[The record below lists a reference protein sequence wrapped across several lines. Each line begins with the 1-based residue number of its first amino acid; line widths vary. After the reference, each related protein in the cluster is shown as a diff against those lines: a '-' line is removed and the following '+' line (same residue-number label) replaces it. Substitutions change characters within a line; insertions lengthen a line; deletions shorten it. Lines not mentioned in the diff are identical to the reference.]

1 MLKIDSVIPSNFYIT
16 SSLGTY
22 SNMTVST
29 SQYYVK
35 PVKSKSEIV
44 IVYIVTGKINLF
56 EGLGLEAFLFK
67 KNWKSKRESF

>member
-1 MLKIDSVIPSNFYIT
+1 
-16 SSLGTY
+16 
-22 SNMTVST
+22 MTVST

-56 EGLGLEAFLFK
+56 EGLGLEAFLLKKIEKAKGRVFK
-67 KNWKSKRESF
+67 I

>member
-1 MLKIDSVIPSNFYIT
+1 
-16 SSLGTY
+16 
-22 SNMTVST
+22 MTVST

-67 KNWKSKRESF
+67 KN